1 MVSTVLFKQHD
12 IVEHSLQW
20 SHDHDMVI
28 MQASA
33 SIFMNAFFANY
44 FDITLKCIYRIL
56 DWCSRGYT
64 FSSTVPT

>member
-20 SHDHDMVI
+20 SHDHDMLI

-33 SIFMNAFFANY
+33 SIFMNAFFCKL
-44 FDITLKCIYRIL
+44 F
-56 DWCSRGYT
+56 
-64 FSSTVPT
+64 